1 MLIEVD
7 TMQLTGQKSLK
18 ARMDD
23 GEVLFGT
30 FYKFNNP
37 QMTEMLGLA
46 GFDFLLLDA
55 EHSTYS
61 YSEMQ
66 DAARSANGVGMNA
79 VVRIPSGLPEHVL
92 HACDLGAQGIQVP
105 GLHSPQ
111 EAAIVTDE
119 MRFYPRGHRG
129 FGLTTRAAKYGF
141 CDGKEFMRWSN
152 EELLCVVMVET
163 LDMVEQLDEL
173 CQNPEIDVLF
183 VGPGDL
189 SQEIGKPG
197 ETKCPEVLGLA
208 KKISDAALCSGKK
221 SGMFCGDF
229 EDVERAI
236 GWGMQYLAYSSDL
249 SMLCNTFKNTI
260 QTLHKIRKTAEKL

>member
-1 MLIEVD
+1 
-7 TMQLTGQKSLK
+7 MQLIGQKSLK
-18 ARMDD
+18 RRMDE
-23 GEVLFGT
+23 GEILFGT

-66 DAARSANGVGMNA
+66 DAIRIANGVGMNA
-79 VVRIPSGLPEHVL
+79 VVRIPSSLPEHVL
-92 HACDLGAQGIQVP
+92 HACDIGAQGIQIP
-105 GLHSPQ
+105 GLHSPE
-111 EAAIVTDE
+111 EAASVTDE
-119 MRFYPRGHRG
+119 MRFFPVGHRG
-129 FGLTTRAAKYGF
+129 FALTTRAAKYGF
-141 CDGKEFMRWSN
+141 CDSQEFMYWSN
-152 EELLCVVMVET
+152 HELLCVVMVET
-163 LDMVEQLDEL
+163 LDMVNRLEEL
-173 CQNPEIDVLF
+173 CGNPSIDVLF

-197 ETKCPEVLGLA
+197 KIKCAEVLELA
-208 KKISDAALCSGKK
+208 KRINDAALAAGKK

-236 GWGMQYLAYSSDL
+236 SWGMQYIAYGSDL
-249 SMLCNTFKNTI
+249 SMLCATLKDVIKN
-260 QTLHKIRKTAEKL
+260 LHEMR